1 MVRASARRIVPM
13 IATACERGSE
23 GLVKMKC
30 VGVALTGKW
39 KVELALLGAAL
50 YRSVGVLVGTSL
62 T

>member
-23 GLVKMKC
+23 VW
-30 VGVALTGKW
+30 TGNW

-50 YRSVGVLVGTSL
+50 YGAGGDEL

>member
-1 MVRASARRIVPM
+1 M